1 MICSF
6 NIYIIFALLSILGF
20 LGGGLFLFFE
30 RKLIAIGQKRLGI
43 SFIGRHGWLHLPA
56 DVFKFWLK
64 GSVRFLSHNTISL
77 LSFLCLYVAWSLLS
91 TLFYLSNSY
100 SSVFFLDFIFF
111 LFLGYVAISNFFFI
125 YLVITLKSKY
135 STLAAL
141 RSIVLVL
148 FFEVPFNV
156 FILYLYVY
164 FGDYVFKMFYLTSN
178 VLWLWNIPVFCFF
191 LFYSLFESKR
201 APFDHT
207 EAESELVAGHLIEY
221 GGRLLL
227 IFFICEYI
235 HGFFN
240 IFILMLAVVGPSPYF
255 ILLDLIMLI

>member
-1 MICSF
+1 MLCVN
-6 NIYIIFALLSILGF
+6 NIYLVFSVLSILGF

-30 RKLIAIGQKRLGI
+30 RKLIALGQKRLGI

-56 DVFKFWLK
+56 DVLKFWLK
-64 GSVRFLSHNTISL
+64 SSIRFVNISSMSL
-77 LSFLCLYVAWSLLS
+77 LSFLCLYLIWSLIS
-91 TLFYLSNSY
+91 TIFYISNNYTSIY
-100 SSVFFLDFIFF
+100 YLDFMFF
-111 LFLGYVAISNFFFI
+111 LFLGYVSVSNFFFI

-141 RSIVLVL
+141 RSVVLIL
-148 FFEVPFNV
+148 FFEVPFNI
-156 FILYLYVY
+156 FILFIYTY
-164 FGDYVFKMFYLTSN
+164 FGDYVFKMFYMTSS
-178 VLWLWNIPVFCFF
+178 VLWVWCLPIFFIF
-191 LFYSLFESKR
+191 LFFSLFESKR

-227 IFFICEYI
+227 VFFICEYI

-240 IFILMLAVVGPSPYF
+240 IFIVLVSVLGPSSYF
-255 ILLDLIMLI
+255 LFFDLLLLI